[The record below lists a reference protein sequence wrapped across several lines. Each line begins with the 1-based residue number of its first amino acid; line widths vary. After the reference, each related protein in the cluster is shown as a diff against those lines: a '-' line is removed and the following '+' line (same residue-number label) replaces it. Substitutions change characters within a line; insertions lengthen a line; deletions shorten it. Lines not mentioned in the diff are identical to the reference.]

1 MKRYD
6 IGPAEVENDGWY
18 LRLEESDRGFWVRH
32 SDAMA
37 EIGSLQAEINRL
49 NKALKSATCEIGW
62 LKADA
67 GGGMISND

>member
-1 MKRYD
+1 
-6 IGPAEVENDGWY
+6 
-18 LRLEESDRGFWVRH
+18 
-32 SDAMA
+32 
-37 EIGSLQAEINRL
+37 L